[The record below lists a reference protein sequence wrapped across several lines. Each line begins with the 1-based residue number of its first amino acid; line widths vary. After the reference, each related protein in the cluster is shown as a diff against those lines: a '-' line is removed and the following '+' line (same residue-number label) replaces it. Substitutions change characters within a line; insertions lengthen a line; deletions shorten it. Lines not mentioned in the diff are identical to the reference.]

1 MLKEIQEFEQK
12 FEEMKIASSNLDRV
26 VEKAMKDASTDEL
39 YELTDLL
46 PKQYRGLR
54 RIYQSIIEKEDK
66 KV

>member
-46 PKQYRGLR
+46 PKKYRGLR
-54 RIYQSIIEKEDK
+54 RIYEEIITREDK